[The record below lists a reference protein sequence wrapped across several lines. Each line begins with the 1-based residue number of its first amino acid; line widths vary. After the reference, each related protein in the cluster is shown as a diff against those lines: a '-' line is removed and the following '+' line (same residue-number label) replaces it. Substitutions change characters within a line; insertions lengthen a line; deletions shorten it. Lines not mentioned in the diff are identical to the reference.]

1 MRLISDIAVGLSCL
15 SAALVL
21 WLVLARRISV
31 DGDGRRVFQIALL
44 QAALLALAASAASRF
59 LSLAAVALPDAGG
72 LARVLGTMEVVALA
86 LALSSSLA
94 VCALLAVV
102 ARRSSTRLAGG
113 DPRQRDAA
121 SPLREAERPETEGQ
135 GANVVEVNLDGHGP
149 TRWIGERIEPVRRQM
164 DGVEDSMT
172 EAPRQDEEL
181 LRLSR
186 ELTHRTKNLL
196 AVVMGLCRQ
205 SAESSPNVAA
215 FVTRFDGRI
224 RALSVTHELL
234 VDSAWRGA
242 ELQKLIGRIWRSAS
256 APAAERVSIMGPQLI
271 LRPESAQNIALAI
284 HEMAASAIEYG
295 FLLESGR
302 WVRIELAPYVDDATQ
317 GFDLIWEEDCP
328 DSRSRDHGAGFGKS
342 FVQDLLPRAVNGWSE
357 LQSTEEGL
365 RWTLRLPER
374 NFVPDSRA

>member
-15 SAALVL
+15 SVALAL

-31 DGDGRRVFQIALL
+31 DGEGGRAFQIALL
-44 QAALLALAASAASRF
+44 RAALLALGACAASRL
-59 LSLAAVALPDAGG
+59 LSLAASALPNASALAGVLDAMQ
-72 LARVLGTMEVVALA
+72 VFALA
-86 LALSSSLA
+86 LAFSSSLA

-102 ARRSSTRLAGG
+102 ARRPQNG
-113 DPRQRDAA
+113 AA
-121 SPLREAERPETEGQ
+121 SPLREKAERHATDRQ
-135 GANVVEVNLDGHGP
+135 GAIVVEVKLDGHGP
-149 TRWIGERIEPVRRQM
+149 TPRMAETIEPVRRAI
-164 DGVEDSMT
+164 DGAGDRATV
-172 EAPRQDEEL
+172 AARQGQDEEL

-215 FVTRFDGRI
+215 FITRFDGRI

-242 ELQKLIGRIWRSAS
+242 ELQKLIGRIWSSAS

-284 HEMAASAIEYG
+284 HEMAASALEYG

-302 WVRIELAPYVDDATQ
+302 WVRIELAPYVDDATH

-328 DSRSRDHGAGFGKS
+328 DFRSRDHDAGFGKS

-374 NFVPDSRA
+374 NFVLDSSA